1 MNKLHSAKIKKEIVA
16 IYTRVSSAEQASS
29 GLSLDMQKDECE
41 KWAKAKNYNFVYF
54 EDAGKTG
61 ASTNRQGLKNLL
73 RYIKHNKV
81 KCVIVWKLDRLSR
94 CQEDFFGEILKPIK
108 NNDCTIASIMEN
120 FEDIRKV
127 KKVLLGV
134 YIGQAEDE
142 LENTKDRT
150 RTVIKNR
157 AENGYKLGK
166 APVGYLNVRD
176 EHKHGIIV
184 PDPNKEYYIKR
195 IFEMYATGAFSMEKL
210 GKELAKYGFVDGK
223 GKPYPKKRIEDIL
236 KNAVYA
242 GKVTYGDKVYDGV
255 HKPIVSEELFY
266 RVQLMFNGASNKK
279 PRGETYIY
287 SNYIKC
293 DKCGYTMVGTTKHGG
308 HNSGTYIY
316 YHCSNYKKVHKKEVN
331 IRECLIDEAMQE
343 VLDSFNISDIELKN
357 VKHQIYSAIS
367 DLQSYEHKSLEEL
380 KKQYSKIVDTISNGI
395 KKKLS
400 GELTIDNDTFNEIH
414 RKWQAEKDSISQRIQ
429 NLSENSKDRMTR
441 MNILADF
448 ANRIPELYLKATLD
462 EKRLILSTITDEILF
477 DEDTNTL
484 KVKLKPIFEQLRQRK
499 LQNKQSF
506 SADVKS
512 LTGTLESRTEKAKQ
526 ACENYPEDFS
536 KIIDFGTRKEQI
548 QTKKEPTNKGSKK
561 LNVDGGT

>member
-1 MNKLHSAKIKKEIVA
+1 MNKLHNVGKKKEVVA

-29 GLSLDMQKDECE
+29 GLSLDMQKEECE
-41 KWAKAKNYNFVYF
+41 KWAKEHNYDIIYF
-54 EDAGKTG
+54 EDAGKSG
-61 ASTNRQGLKNLL
+61 AKFNPNLKCMLEYA
-73 RYIKHNKV
+73 RKNKLKSV
-81 KCVIVWKLDRLSR
+81 VVWKLDRLSR
-94 CQEDFFGEILKPIK
+94 SQEIFFGNILPALRKS
-108 NNDCTIASIMEN
+108 NCTISSLVERFDDVFEIAPILLSI
-120 FEDIRKV
+120 
-127 KKVLLGV
+127 
-134 YIGQAEDE
+134 YIGQAEQE
-142 LENTKDRT
+142 LDNIKKRTK
-150 RTVIKNR
+150 TVISNR
-157 AENGYKLGK
+157 VEKGYKLGK
-166 APVGYLNVRD
+166 APVGYLNARD
-176 EHKHGIIV
+176 EHKHGIII
-184 PDPNKEYYIKR
+184 PDPNKEHYIKR
-195 IFEMYATGAFSMEKL
+195 IYEMYATGAFSMERL
-210 GKELAKYGFVDGK
+210 GQEVAKYGFVDGK

-414 RKWQAEKDSISQRIQ
+414 RKWQAEKDSISQQIQ

-484 KVKLKPIFEQLRQRK
+484 KVKLKSIFEQLRQRK

-526 ACENYPEDFS
+526 ACENYTEDFS

-548 QTKKEPTNKGSKK
+548 QTKKEPINKGSKK
-561 LNVDGGT
+561 LNVDRGT